1 MFKKSVL
8 LFTVIIMLFT
18 LSGCQI
24 VDMAKN
30 AISDESSGEELYYN
44 INNLI
49 VSPDS
54 SSYERLPRKF
64 DFTAMILSEPFTIEV
79 ENEDGVFEEGT
90 YISAGISRNMDD
102 YFLINIGD
110 KEFDFDIYDIVTVT
124 TDYYSSIYWT
134 EEGSRI
140 ELAVFKANDI
150 KLYSGESVEP
160 KTGDTIEI
168 QNRLFKGEFSF
179 KKVKP
184 AKDAFGEV
192 IVLYFDFK
200 NTDEKDGVP
209 SLNIF
214 NIYQGDSYMKNSIM
228 AVSSEIE
235 EGALELSIGNGT
247 YAGKTQYYYTPLKAQ
262 EQEGVEYDITAP
274 IYIDLYDDNYNL
286 IYTHEITIDNN

>member
-1 MFKKSVL
+1 M
-8 LFTVIIMLFT
+8 I
-18 LSGCQI
+18 
-24 VDMAKN
+24 
-30 AISDESSGEELYYN
+30 
-44 INNLI
+44 
-49 VSPDS
+49 SPDS
-54 SSYERLPRKF
+54 SSYERLQRKY
-64 DFTAMILSEPFTIEV
+64 DVTAMMLSEPFTIEV